1 MLTSRKEIL
10 TKARERRQEKREG
23 NQTMRRGIRKA
34 MRQSQPGSLV
44 SVQRTMGYAPCAGE
58 AINAVM
64 RERLT
69 GARSLIKA

>member
-1 MLTSRKEIL
+1 
-10 TKARERRQEKREG
+10 
-23 NQTMRRGIRKA
+23 

-69 GARSLIKA
+69 GARSLIKAWHRLKVVAEHLNFYHRAVNPSSFSSQN